1 MSAFWHKE
9 LEVFE
14 MIMLK
19 NRVFTVAVA
28 AVMAGSSVGSL
39 GKEEVYHEMD

>member
-1 MSAFWHKE
+1 
-9 LEVFE
+9 

-28 AVMAGSSVGSL
+28 AVVAGGV
-39 GKEEVYHEMD
+39 KEEVYHEVD